1 MGDVAAFSGWGER
14 VGAWQGTN
22 GFRLM
27 ASDPLVT
34 RPASATVSVAAGS
47 HLLSLAYGWEHPDDG
62 PQDGL
67 LVVGEAGGDGE
78 AGGSLV
84 AWWGDSWHQQPE
96 PRTLSGGGGGAGNSL
111 ALSAEYGGG
120 WSWNVLLDV
129 DGPALRLRMQN
140 VVPAGHDGP
149 AGPYDVMIMSLLR
162 SSAS

>member
-1 MGDVAAFSGWGER
+1 MPAGSSS
-14 VGAWQGTN
+14 AWAGTN
-22 GFRLM
+22 GFRLLP
-27 ASDPLVT
+27 ADPLAEG
-34 RPASATVSVAAGS
+34 PAMATLSTAAAG
-47 HLLSLAYGWEHPDDG
+47 HLTSLAYTWVHPTDG

-67 LVVGEAGGDGE
+67 LVWGPG
-78 AGGSLV
+78 V
-84 AWWGDSWHQQPE
+84 AAFWGDSWHQQPE
-96 PRTLSGGGGGAGNSL
+96 PRTLSGGGGGAGTSL